1 MNYPKPLPW
10 MDEVAGAMIA
20 NRNKDRHDLRER
32 ALYNAV
38 QLHCETGD
46 SMAIL
51 NRATIAAEVIDTA
64 QEFYDWITGHPN
76 LETLCTCGHE
86 QDEHKPVGGCGAYNI
101 TAGRELHCR
110 CDIFERQK

>member
-10 MDEVAGAMIA
+10 MDPDEIADAMSA

-38 QLHCETGD
+38 NLHCETGD
-46 SMAIL
+46 TMAIL

-64 QEFYDWITGHPN
+64 QEFYDWITKDP
-76 LETLCTCGHE
+76 
-86 QDEHKPVGGCGAYNI
+86 K
-101 TAGRELHCR
+101 
-110 CDIFERQK
+110 

>member
-1 MNYPKPLPW
+1 MNSPNPLRW
-10 MDEVAGAMIA
+10 MDPDEIADAMIA

-51 NRATIAAEVIDTA
+51 NRATIAAEVIDTVLT
-64 QEFYDWITGHPN
+64 I
-76 LETLCTCGHE
+76 
-86 QDEHKPVGGCGAYNI
+86 GCYGTTNRS
-101 TAGRELHCR
+101 GDR
-110 CDIFERQK
+110 